1 MGMKPAI
8 LQLGNSI
15 NERKEKM
22 DAIKLNH
29 VYDDLRQYIFFISIQ
44 ISIQIIIFDR
54 KTNDQ
59 IWQTYTFAMEW
70 MNLPNIQSFKFANA

>member
-1 MGMKPAI
+1 MKPAI

-22 DAIKLNH
+22 DAIKLNL

-44 ISIQIIIFDR
+44 ISIHVIIFDT

-59 IWQTYTFAMEW
+59 I
-70 MNLPNIQSFKFANA
+70 

>member
-22 DAIKLNH
+22 DAIKLNL

-54 KTNDQ
+54 KTNCLLMKMQLKDLLNV
-59 IWQTYTFAMEW
+59 IYVSWEKD
-70 MNLPNIQSFKFANA
+70 IICGK

>member
-22 DAIKLNH
+22 DAIRIKLNL
-29 VYDDLRQYIFFISIQ
+29 VYDNLRQYIFFITIQ
-44 ISIQIIIFDR
+44 ISIHVIIFDT
-54 KTNDQ
+54 KTNFDKHIHLQ
-59 IWQTYTFAMEW
+59 W
-70 MNLPNIQSFKFANA
+70 NG